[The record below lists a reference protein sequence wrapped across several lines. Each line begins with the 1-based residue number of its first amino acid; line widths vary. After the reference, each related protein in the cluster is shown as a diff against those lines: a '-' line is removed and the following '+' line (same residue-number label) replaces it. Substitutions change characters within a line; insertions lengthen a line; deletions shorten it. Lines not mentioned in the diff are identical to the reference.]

1 MKESLRLPLD
11 EAKAVY
17 DGEQVTVVDVVDAGA
32 YPHFDHEIRG
42 AERIDPDDIEE
53 AYGRLRQEHTIF
65 TYCTCD
71 NDEISAKI
79 AYFLRKQGYSAYAIE
94 GGLPTWRQAGYPVQV
109 KEVVAQA
116 QAGD

>member
-1 MKESLRLPLD
+1 MKEPLRLPLE

-17 DGEQVTVVDVVDAGA
+17 DEKQVTVVDVVDAGA
-32 YPHFDHEIRG
+32 YPHVAHEVRG
-42 AERIDPDDIEE
+42 AERINPDDIEE
-53 AYGRLRQEHTIF
+53 AYGRLRQEHTIL

-71 NDEISAKI
+71 NDEISAKV
-79 AYFLRKQGYSAYAIE
+79 AYFLRKQEYSAYAIE
-94 GGLPTWRQAGYPVQV
+94 GGLPAWRQAGYPVQE